1 MTPHHDKSSFIK
13 IRLPYFRVVE
23 ACSTLWERFECL
35 SVLENSVVKILFAA
49 IIGIVAATLVVT
61 VTTISLSSVSSS
73 PVNKPLY
80 NYGTR

>member
-1 MTPHHDKSSFIK
+1 M
-13 IRLPYFRVVE
+13 
-23 ACSTLWERFECL
+23 
-35 SVLENSVVKILFAA
+35 VKILFAA